1 MTEALIEIS
10 RSLTDV
16 EMIPE
21 GVAAAFGRSHRV
33 AAEWRCILLLVQWC
47 QGLRVGSL

>member
-1 MTEALIEIS
+1 MIEIS

-16 EMIPE
+16 ELEMVPE

-33 AAEWRCILLLVQWC
+33 AAEWRFVLLLVQWC
-47 QGLRVGSL
+47 QGLHVGSL